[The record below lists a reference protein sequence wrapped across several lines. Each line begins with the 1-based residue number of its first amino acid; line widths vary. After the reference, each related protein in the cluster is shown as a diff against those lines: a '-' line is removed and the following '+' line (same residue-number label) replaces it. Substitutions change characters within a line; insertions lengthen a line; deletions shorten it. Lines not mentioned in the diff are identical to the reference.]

1 MGWSEHMF
9 AQWCDVRTLEQT
21 FNDWHSC
28 SLVVRGCLRE
38 FAAIV
43 YIAVARWSFT
53 VDWEI
58 LDRAWKCFECQLT
71 VWNILFYLRCS
82 NLVFFVMT
90 KLRERKKRTKHETN
104 LCTRYEWRTKTIIHV
119 WCEYMSTRFHAQI
132 RRCVPITNTS
142 GQRSIHYDNVLPC
155 NVCVCVCWLRAHM
168 RAREHPVTIKPDVWP
183 LITL

>member
-38 FAAIV
+38 FAAIAYV
-43 YIAVARWSFT
+43 AVARWSFT
-53 VDWEI
+53 DDWEI

-82 NLVFFVMT
+82 NLVFFVIT
-90 KLRERKKRTKHETN
+90 KLREWKKRTKHETN
-104 LCTRYEWRTKTIIHV
+104 LCTSILDMNDERKQLFMCDANTWVRVFMRRFADVYQSRIHRASDPFTTTMCCHV
-119 WCEYMSTRFHAQI
+119 M
-132 RRCVPITNTS
+132 
-142 GQRSIHYDNVLPC
+142 
-155 NVCVCVCWLRAHM
+155 CVCAGCEHIC
-168 RAREHPVTIKPDVWP
+168 ARESIRWP
-183 LITL
+183 SNRMYDHW